1 MTEAQEKE
9 AWARIAAA
17 REYAIKCRTSGK
29 VAEHKEA
36 IKMLNDRIA
45 ELEALCMG
53 ATKGDLK

>member
-1 MTEAQEKE
+1 MTDAQENE

-17 REYAIKCRTSGK
+17 REYAIKCRTAGK

-53 ATKGDLK
+53 VTK

>member
-1 MTEAQEKE
+1 MTDEQENE

-17 REYAIKCRTSGK
+17 REYAIKCRTAGK
-29 VAEHKEA
+29 VAEHKAA

-53 ATKGDLK
+53 VTK